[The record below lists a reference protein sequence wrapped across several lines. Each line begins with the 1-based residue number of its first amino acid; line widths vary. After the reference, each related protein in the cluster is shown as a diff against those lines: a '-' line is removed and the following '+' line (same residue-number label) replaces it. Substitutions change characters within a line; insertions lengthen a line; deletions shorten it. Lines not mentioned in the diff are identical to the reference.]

1 MQFVILETLRCN
13 VSTQEN
19 LFEGIRIIFQ
29 YSLGVSLKKNA
40 AILKQLHFYK
50 KLIVVILKP

>member
-13 VSTQEN
+13 VSTQDN

-29 YSLGVSLKKNA
+29 YSLGLSLKKKCSYSKTA
-40 AILKQLHFYK
+40 AFL
-50 KLIVVILKP
+50 